1 MYVKGLK
8 CRECGRRYP
17 KEPIFVC
24 EWCFGPLEVEYDYE
38 AIKKMFTR
46 KELEK
51 REPNLWRYRE
61 LLPIDGEP
69 TFGLSSGFTPPH

>member
-8 CRECGRRYP
+8 CRECGRRYL

-38 AIKKMFTR
+38 AIKKVFTR

-51 REPNLWRYRE
+51 KGAKPLAIPRA
-61 LLPIDGEP
+61 
-69 TFGLSSGFTPPH
+69 FTHRW